1 LKDHQF
7 PSFSKILEFS
17 YWPQEQDIAKKAT
30 EAKPSTVGPGKPRHS
45 NCRGFGLF
53 QQLQPTTRQVRFC
66 RMRSKGSCFTLGV
79 WGLRVCSLDVAFTFA
94 TVRNCPQLSA
104 TVRNRPQPSA
114 TVRNRRQRSPT
125 VRNRWQPSAVLL
137 YDLAYIVSSAEGVV
151 FGGFKRRVA
160 SFRVAGV
167 ALRDI
172 QTCLVTCRKSFC
184 VAGAILLRRFQ
195 KMRCSF
201 RGRRNTLDVFIV
213 ILRGRRSTLDGRV
226 ACFFQIGLAG
236 LLQAATRCRFRLERN
251 IDFEVANLEVPKKT
265 PRKTSILRLQSVKV
279 GGSLARNAR
288 FAAPTCLV
296 SSLWFSCGLAG
307 SCNTSP
313 FRRCSSRLSCRF
325 AWQVWHFVTFQPVLY
340 IQTPGSTLPT
350 PHCTL
355 HTLHFPLYTLHSTP
369 HTLHCTLLTPHFT
382 LHTSHSTLYTPHC
395 LLYTPHS
402 ALHILHF
409 PLHTPHSTFY
419 TPHSALYT
427 LDSTL
432 YTPHSTLRMPAEGRT
447 RLGKSI
453 YLAQTG
459 KTHSCRRT
467 WM

>member
-1 LKDHQF
+1 MTTGTRHREKGHGG
-7 PSFSKILEFS
+7 K
-17 YWPQEQDIAKKAT
+17 T
-30 EAKPSTVGPGKPRHS
+30 STVGPGKPRHS

-94 TVRNCPQLSA
+94 TVRTCPQ
-104 TVRNRPQPSA
+104 RSA

-296 SSLWFSCGLAG
+296 SSLWFSCGLAVSMG
-307 SCNTSP
+307 KLQHLSFSKVFKQVVMSFCVARVALCDIPTC
-313 FRRCSSRLSCRF
+313 FIHSRLQALHS
-325 AWQVWHFVTFQPVLY
+325 QLPTVH
-340 IQTPGSTLPT
+340 STLYT
-350 PHCTL
+350 F
-355 HTLHFPLYTLHSTP
+355 HFTLYTLHSTL

-409 PLHTPHSTFY
+409 PLHTLHFTLH
-419 TPHSALYT
+419 TPH
-427 LDSTL
+427 STL